1 MWYYS
6 LNEVRFMRK
15 SFFRKISYCLV
26 AVLCTSL
33 LTACSQSIS
42 LTDEET
48 AMISEYAAGLLIKYV
63 RGNNIG
69 LAEVNDIDFSELD
82 RVITPTPIPTPIPE
96 EVPEQA
102 NDKPVVDG
110 VAGESEEYAEEIVLP
125 PLADCFGFAGMNL
138 DFSYAELCKT
148 YPEADELVFS
158 MNASEGNL
166 LLIMHFIL
174 SNPDSSSANVIA
186 KLNDYKVRALVN
198 GEDRRRAEL
207 TFLPNDLT
215 SFLGELAPQQAEDVV
230 LVFEVPENTQ
240 ISSLALLLVKG
251 GEQLRYDL

>member
-1 MWYYS
+1 M
-6 LNEVRFMRK
+6 NK
-15 SFFRKISYCLV
+15 SIIKKIKYCFVTL
-26 AVLCTSL
+26 LCSGL
-33 LTACSQSIS
+33 LTACSQGVN
-42 LTDEET
+42 LTEEQT
-48 AMISEYAAGLLIKYV
+48 ELISEYAAGLLVKYV
-63 RGNNIG
+63 RGSSVG
-69 LAEVNDIDFSELD
+69 LADVKDIDFSELD
-82 RVITPTPIPTPIPE
+82 RIITPTPIPTPAPE

-102 NDKPVVDG
+102 SDKPIVDSVSDG
-110 VAGESEEYAEEIVLP
+110 SDGQREEIILP
-125 PLADCFGFAGMNL
+125 PLAECFGLSGMNL
-138 DFSYAELCKT
+138 DFSYAELCNT
-148 YPEADELVFS
+148 YPEAEDLVFS

-174 SNPDSSSANVIA
+174 SNPESNNTNVIA

-230 LVFEVPENTQ
+230 LVFEVPEDTQ

-251 GEQLRYDL
+251 GEQLQYNF